1 MKFFPKLLAVPPKL
15 DYTAK
20 ALVCRQNRMTNS
32 DSSGLR
38 VVLLAAGQGKRMKS
52 QVPKVLHP
60 VLGKAILGRILDAV
74 DALDAAHVHI
84 VVGHESQQVCDY
96 LQKNSP
102 KTPYSTHLQEPQ
114 LGTGHALMQVV
125 PDLKNF
131 KGTLLV
137 SVADA
142 PLLSSASFSRLVQ
155 AHREKKAA
163 FSLLTTIVD
172 DARSYGRIV
181 RDTKGNVTHIVED
194 KDASESEKQIRE
206 INPAIYCLEWPAVE
220 PGLNSLRNDNKQKEY
235 YLTDLL
241 AWSVDK
247 GLTVADALC
256 DDWRE
261 VSGINSRLELA
272 EANKLMRDQVV
283 NRLALEFGVTIVD
296 PLNTWI
302 SPEVTVG
309 QETIILPGCYITGK
323 VEIGSKC
330 EIGPNTQIT
339 GPAKIGTASVVAHS
353 VVSKT
358 VIGDGCKIGPF
369 THLREN
375 AHVSDFCRIGNF
387 VEIKKS
393 DIGLQTNVSHLSYI
407 GDANLGQR
415 VNIGA
420 GTITANYNRLT
431 GKKSKTVI
439 GDDSST
445 GSNSV
450 LIAPIVVGTQS
461 MVAAGSVVNKDIPD
475 GALGLARAKQRNQ
488 LDYVINKIEE
498 IKLEQTQQMVKATAP
513 TE

>member
-1 MKFFPKLLAVPPKL
+1 
-15 DYTAK
+15 
-20 ALVCRQNRMTNS
+20 MTNRE
-32 DSSGLR
+32 SSLR

-52 QVPKVLHP
+52 QLPKVLHP

-74 DALDAAHVHI
+74 DALDAAHIHV
-84 VVGHESQQVCDY
+84 VVGHEAEQVRDY
-96 LQKNSP
+96 LQDNPP

-131 KGTLLV
+131 QGTLLV

-142 PLLSSASFSRLVQ
+142 PLLSSATFSRLVQ
-155 AHREKKAA
+155 AHKEKKAA
-163 FSLLTTIVD
+163 FSLLTTVVD

-181 RDTKGNVTHIVED
+181 RNGQGSVTRIVED
-194 KDASESEKQIRE
+194 KDASENEKKIRE

-220 PGLNSLRNDNKQKEY
+220 AGLSSLRNDNRQKEY

-241 AWSVDK
+241 AWSVEK

-256 DDWRE
+256 EDWRE

-272 EANKLMRDQVV
+272 EANKLMRDQVI
-283 NRLALEFGVTIVD
+283 NRLALEYGVTVVD
-296 PLNTWI
+296 PQNTWI

-323 VEIGSKC
+323 VEIGAKC
-330 EIGPNTQIT
+330 QIGPNSQIT
-339 GPAKIGTASVVAHS
+339 GPTKIGAACTVSHS
-353 VVSKT
+353 VLSKT

-369 THLREN
+369 AHLRES

-387 VEIKKS
+387 VEVKKS
-393 DIGLQTNVSHLSYI
+393 DIGLKTNVSHLSYI

-431 GKKSKTVI
+431 GKKSKTII

-450 LIAPIVVGTQS
+450 LIAPVVVGTHS
-461 MVAAGSVVNKDIPD
+461 MVAAGSVINKDVPD
-475 GALGLARAKQRNQ
+475 GALALARAKQRNQ
-488 LDYVINKIEE
+488 LDYVHSKMEE
-498 IKLEQTQQMVKATAP
+498 IKLDQTQQMARAVTPAD
-513 TE
+513 

>member
-1 MKFFPKLLAVPPKL
+1 
-15 DYTAK
+15 
-20 ALVCRQNRMTNS
+20 MTNS
-32 DSSGLR
+32 KSPMLR

-74 DALDAAHVHI
+74 DSLDAAHVH
-84 VVGHESQQVCDY
+84 VVIGHEAQQVTDY
-96 LQKNSP
+96 LRDNPP

-131 KGTLLV
+131 QGTLLV

-142 PLLSSASFSRLVQ
+142 PLLSANTFARLVQ
-155 AHREKKAA
+155 AHREKQAA
-163 FSLLTTIVD
+163 FSLLTTVVD

-181 RDTKGNVTHIVED
+181 RNAKGSVTHIVED
-194 KDASESEKQIRE
+194 KDASEAEKEIRE

-220 PGLNSLRNDNKQKEY
+220 AGLSSLKNDNRQKEY

-241 AWSVDK
+241 AWSVNK

-272 EANKLMRDQVV
+272 EANKLMRDQVI
-283 NRLALEFGVTIVD
+283 NRLALEYGVTVVD
-296 PLNTWI
+296 PASTWI
-302 SPEVTVG
+302 SPEVRVG
-309 QETIILPGCYITGK
+309 QETIILPGCYITGA

-358 VIGDGCKIGPF
+358 VIGDGCKVGPF
-369 THLREN
+369 AHLRES

-393 DIGLQTNVSHLSYI
+393 EIGLQTNVSHLSYI

-475 GALGLARAKQRNQ
+475 GALGLARTKQRNQ
-488 LDYVINKIEE
+488 LEYVTDKMQEL
-498 IKLEQTQQMVKATAP
+498 KLEQTMQMAKMAGP
-513 TE
+513 SD

>member
-1 MKFFPKLLAVPPKL
+1 
-15 DYTAK
+15 
-20 ALVCRQNRMTNS
+20 MTNTE
-32 DSSGLR
+32 SSLR

-52 QVPKVLHP
+52 QLPKVLHP

-74 DALDAAHVHI
+74 DALDAAHIHV
-84 VVGHESQQVCDY
+84 VVGHEAEQVRDY
-96 LQKNSP
+96 LQENPP

-125 PDLKNF
+125 PELKNF
-131 KGTLLV
+131 QGTLLV

-142 PLLSSASFSRLVQ
+142 PLLSSTTFSRLVQ
-155 AHREKKAA
+155 AHKEKKAA
-163 FSLLTTIVD
+163 FSLLTTVVD

-181 RDTKGNVTHIVED
+181 RNGQGSVTHIVED
-194 KDASESEKQIRE
+194 KDANETEKKIRE

-220 PGLNSLRNDNKQKEY
+220 AGLSSLRNDNRQKEY

-241 AWSVDK
+241 AWSVER

-256 DDWRE
+256 EDWRE

-272 EANKLMRDQVV
+272 EANKLMRDQVI
-283 NRLALEFGVTIVD
+283 NRLALEFGVTVVD
-296 PLNTWI
+296 PQNTWI

-323 VEIGSKC
+323 VEIGAKC
-330 EIGPNTQIT
+330 EIGPNSQIT
-339 GPAKIGTASVVAHS
+339 GPAKIGAACTVSHS
-353 VVSKT
+353 VLSKT
-358 VIGDGCKIGPF
+358 VIGDGCKVGPF
-369 THLREN
+369 AHLREN
-375 AHVSDFCRIGNF
+375 ANVSDFCRIGNF
-387 VEIKKS
+387 VEVKKS
-393 DIGLQTNVSHLSYI
+393 DIGLKTNVSHLSYI

-431 GKKSKTVI
+431 GKKSKTII

-450 LIAPIVVGTQS
+450 LIAPVVVGTHS
-461 MVAAGSVVNKDIPD
+461 MVAAGSVINKDVPD

-488 LDYVINKIEE
+488 LDYVHSKMEE
-498 IKLEQTQQMVKATAP
+498 IKLDQTQQMARAVTPAD
-513 TE
+513 

>member
-1 MKFFPKLLAVPPKL
+1 
-15 DYTAK
+15 
-20 ALVCRQNRMTNS
+20 MTNTE
-32 DSSGLR
+32 SSLR

-52 QVPKVLHP
+52 QLPKVLHP

-74 DALDAAHVHI
+74 DALDAAHIHV
-84 VVGHESQQVCDY
+84 VVGHEAQQVRDY
-96 LQKNSP
+96 LQENPP

-131 KGTLLV
+131 QGTLLV

-142 PLLSSASFSRLVQ
+142 PLLSSPTFSKLVQ
-155 AHREKKAA
+155 AHKEKKAA
-163 FSLLTTIVD
+163 FSLLTTVVD

-181 RDTKGNVTHIVED
+181 RNGQGSVTHIVED
-194 KDASESEKQIRE
+194 KDASESEKKIRE

-220 PGLNSLRNDNKQKEY
+220 PGLSSLRNDNRQKEY

-241 AWSVDK
+241 AWSVEK

-256 DDWRE
+256 QDWRE

-272 EANKLMRDQVV
+272 EANKLMRDQVI
-283 NRLALEFGVTIVD
+283 NRLALEFGVTVVD
-296 PLNTWI
+296 PQNTWI

-309 QETIILPGCYITGK
+309 QETIILPGCYITGR
-323 VEIGSKC
+323 VEIGAKC
-330 EIGPNTQIT
+330 EIGPNSQIT
-339 GPAKIGTASVVAHS
+339 GPTKIGAACTVSHS

-369 THLREN
+369 AHLREN
-375 AHVSDFCRIGNF
+375 AQVSDFCRIGNF
-387 VEIKKS
+387 VEVKKS
-393 DIGLQTNVSHLSYI
+393 DIGLKTNVSHLSYI

-431 GKKSKTVI
+431 GKKSKTII

-450 LIAPIVVGTQS
+450 LIAPVVVGTHS
-461 MVAAGSVVNKDIPD
+461 MVAAGSVINKDVPD
-475 GALGLARAKQRNQ
+475 GALALARAKQRNQ
-488 LDYVINKIEE
+488 LDYVHSKMEE
-498 IKLEQTQQMVKATAP
+498 IKLDQTQQMARAVTP
-513 TE
+513 SD